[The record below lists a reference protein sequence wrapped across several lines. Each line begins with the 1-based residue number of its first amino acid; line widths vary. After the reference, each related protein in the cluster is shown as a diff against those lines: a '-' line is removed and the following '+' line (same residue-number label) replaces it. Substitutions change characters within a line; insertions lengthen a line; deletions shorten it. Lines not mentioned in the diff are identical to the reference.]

1 MMSTEAEILTVE
13 EMYTADRWAMT
24 QGVSGLTLM
33 ENAGDAVAKA
43 LVQRFERTG
52 VAVLCGP
59 GNNGG
64 DGFVVARH
72 LAAAGWAVNLYLLGD
87 RDKLKGDAAEMAHRW
102 NGAIHPLTAD
112 ALRGC
117 GLVVDALFGAGLSK
131 PLEGIPL
138 ALSRACKDLKIPV
151 VSIDVPSG
159 VQGNTGEDTGGAF
172 GAALTVSF
180 FRQKPA
186 HLIFPG
192 RALCGELVISQ
203 IGIDDK
209 ALSEIKP
216 MHAENLP
223 GNWLHVFPWPT
234 LQGHKYTRGHTVVVS
249 GGMSSTGAARLG
261 ARAALRVGAGLVTVA
276 SPPSAMMTNAAHLTS
291 IMLTKLEDSD
301 ALAKLLEDK
310 RHNAVLIGPGAGVGS
325 KTRDLVNT
333 VLLSGA
339 ATVLDADAL
348 TSFEAT
354 PRDLF
359 VAIQSY
365 FTGPVVMTPHEGE
378 FKRLFP
384 SVTGNKLQRAKEAAQ
399 LSGAIIVLKGPDTL
413 IASPD
418 GRTAMNANGVPEL
431 ATAGSGDVLAGLIA
445 GLQAQN
451 MPAFEAACAAVWIH
465 AEAAHQF
472 GPGLIAEDLTEEVP
486 EVLWALKGMMDE

>member
-1 MMSTEAEILTVE
+1 MMSTEFEILTVE
-13 EMYTADRWAMT
+13 EMYAADRWAMS

-43 LVQRFERTG
+43 LVQRFDRTG

-72 LAAAGWAVNLYLLGD
+72 LATAGWAVNLYLLGN
-87 RDKLKGDAAEMAHRW
+87 RENLKGDAAEMAHRW
-102 NGAIHPLTAD
+102 NGAIHPLNAD

-131 PLEGIPL
+131 PLDGIPL
-138 ALSRACKDLKIPV
+138 ELSRISKDLEIPV

-159 VQGNTGEDTGGAF
+159 VDGNTGQDTGGAF
-172 GAALTVSF
+172 QAALTVSF

-186 HLIFPG
+186 HLLFPG
-192 RALCGELVISQ
+192 RALCGEFVLSQ
-203 IGIDDK
+203 IGINDK
-209 ALSEIKP
+209 SLSDIKP
-216 MHAENLP
+216 THAENVP
-223 GNWLHVFPWPT
+223 ANWLAAFPWPT
-234 LQGHKYTRGHTVVVS
+234 LQGHKYTRGHAVVVS

-261 ARAALRVGAGLVTVA
+261 ARAALRVGAGVVTLA

-291 IMLTKLEDSD
+291 IMLTKVDDSE

-310 RHNAVLIGPGAGVGS
+310 RHNSVLIGPGAGVGT

-333 VLLSGA
+333 TLLSGA

-348 TSFEAT
+348 TSFEAA

-365 FTGPVVMTPHEGE
+365 FAGSVVMTPHEGE

-384 SVTGNKLQRAKEAAQ
+384 NVTGNKLQRAKEAAK

-413 IASPD
+413 IVAPD
-418 GRTAMNANGVPEL
+418 GRTAINANGVPEL
-431 ATAGSGDVLAGLIA
+431 ATAGSGDVLAGLIT
-445 GLQAQN
+445 GLQAQQ

-465 AEAAHQF
+465 AEAAQLF

-486 EVLWALKGMMDE
+486 EVLWTLKGMASD

>member
-1 MMSTEAEILTVE
+1 
-13 EMYTADRWAMT
+13 
-24 QGVSGLTLM
+24 
-33 ENAGDAVAKA
+33 
-43 LVQRFERTG
+43 
-52 VAVLCGP
+52 
-59 GNNGG
+59 
-64 DGFVVARH
+64 
-72 LAAAGWAVNLYLLGD
+72 
-87 RDKLKGDAAEMAHRW
+87 
-102 NGAIHPLTAD
+102 
-112 ALRGC
+112 
-117 GLVVDALFGAGLSK
+117 
-131 PLEGIPL
+131 
-138 ALSRACKDLKIPV
+138 
-151 VSIDVPSG
+151 
-159 VQGNTGEDTGGAF
+159 
-172 GAALTVSF
+172 
-180 FRQKPA
+180 
-186 HLIFPG
+186 
-192 RALCGELVISQ
+192 
-203 IGIDDK
+203 
-209 ALSEIKP
+209 
-216 MHAENLP
+216 
-223 GNWLHVFPWPT
+223 
-234 LQGHKYTRGHTVVVS
+234 
-249 GGMSSTGAARLG
+249 
-261 ARAALRVGAGLVTVA
+261 
-276 SPPSAMMTNAAHLTS
+276 MMTNAAHLTS
-291 IMLTKLEDSD
+291 IMLAKLEDSD

-418 GRTAMNANGVPEL
+418 GRTAINANGVPEL

-445 GLQAQN
+445 GLQAQQ
-451 MPAFEAACAAVWIH
+451 MPAFEAACAAVWVH
-465 AEAAHQF
+465 AEAAQQF